1 MTVFFPGDLYERPFI
16 DVFCNVNNIFF
27 GKPHKTCSNKK
38 RGICSLRQE
47 ILFFIQRWFVGV
59 VPISLNHILEGGEP
73 ATNISDDV
81 W

>member
-1 MTVFFPGDLYERPFI
+1 MTVVFPGDLYERPFI
-16 DVFCNVNNIFF
+16 DVFCNVSNLFLENHTKPVVIKSEGFVRS
-27 GKPHKTCSNKK
+27 GKKS
-38 RGICSLRQE
+38 
-47 ILFFIQRWFVGV
+47 FFIQRWFVGV